1 MEFLAGVAFIA
12 FGACVCYAFHM
23 AAEEMSSREEDEQ

>member
-12 FGACVCYAFHM
+12 FGACVCYAFYM
-23 AAEEMSSREEDEQ
+23 AAEEMNSRGEDEE